1 MSAVAAT
8 PIRAARL
15 DLLPLVVEHAA
26 EMAAVL
32 SDPALYTFTG
42 GAPPTA
48 GVLRSRYQ
56 RWSAGPADPAVS
68 WCNWVI
74 RLRAEEC
81 LAGTVQ
87 ATVSGP
93 ASARAAEMA
102 WVVGTRWQGRG
113 IAAEAAR
120 ALIGWLGT
128 LPVRTVVA
136 HIHPANYASAGVA
149 RATGLSPTGHWQDRE
164 VRWRLCIT
172 P

>member
-8 PIRAARL
+8 PIRAGRL
-15 DLLPLVVEHAA
+15 DLLPLLVEHAA
-26 EMAAVL
+26 EMAVVL

-42 GAPPTA
+42 GAPPTE

-56 RWSAGPADPAVS
+56 RWAAGSADPAVS

-74 RLRAEEC
+74 WLRAEEC
-81 LAGTVQ
+81 LAGMVQ
-87 ATVSGP
+87 ATMSGP
-93 ASARAAEMA
+93 VGALAAEIA

-113 IAAEAAR
+113 IGAEAAR
-120 ALIGWLGT
+120 GLIGWLGE

-136 HIHPANYASAGVA
+136 HIHPANHASAGVA
-149 RATGLSPTGHWQDRE
+149 RAAGLSPTGHWQDRE
-164 VRWRLCIT
+164 LRWRLSLT